1 MYRMALLFI
10 GLLVMVPKNA
20 VAQNQFVLTGN
31 CIALEK
37 VSNANVVVKDL
48 KTLSIINYTTTDA
61 KGNFTLKF
69 KTTDKAVNL
78 VITALGHKTLIREVM
93 LIESTINL
101 GIITLENDTN
111 ELKEVIIESEQKA
124 IIKKGDT
131 TIYNVKRFLNGTEDT
146 LKDLIEKLPG
156 MTINEN
162 GKIEVNGKVISELLI
177 DGDNLY
183 KSQHQFTTENLS
195 SKIVK
200 SVEFYKNHVMFDEIK
215 TDSITSKTA
224 VNIIIKDEYKNKFKG
239 DLQLENNFI
248 NRYKAG
254 STLYNFGKKNK
265 FSLIQNWNNLGELPI
280 SIMDYFVLV
289 DNEEKESGQGS
300 SVEFKNYE
308 SIPKFLKSGENV
320 AAKDNSFFTISNVY
334 SPSKKFKNSF
344 YAILN
349 TANQRTI
356 FENIQQFSD
365 NILDIVEKSTS
376 SEKSLF
382 AILDLKTVYKPND
395 KTIFKINNFA
405 VIDNTDINDGI
416 QSIVNTNAAIIG
428 QVNDSS
434 AKKFENNAVFTK
446 KFKNASFSNNT
457 FFNHQKNVNTAE
469 ISSTLPIL
477 EPLLVGA
484 TFFYQ
489 HFNRSVTRYGNDA
502 NYNLKIKKYTIGFKA
517 MYTATTY
524 DFDNGS
530 SSLETYFNRYQLKEH
545 FFTQQVNA
553 TIPFSR
559 KFFLNISINNNSVR
573 QHSNDELQQQSNF
586 VGYSFGAKMMFTTNS
601 ILQLSHQLSNTLSNP
616 DNLIENF
623 FVKDYR
629 TVIRTLDLQPN
640 TVFPLRKLTLN
651 YLKSNPETN
660 TFLIINANHSWAARY
675 EGTNINNMGDFSIFE
690 NTINGKSEF
699 SNFMIFYEKNFST
712 IPFRASYNIDINYS
726 FKEFLTNNEQS
737 FFKSTYISNSFN
749 IRSKFKKSD
758 VHFNLGFLTSN
769 AVYTTNDEPSTTKVH
784 QFSLNCNGMF
794 LKNFFWQ
801 TSYSYNKFMVNN
813 TKNVIPILSGS
824 LRYSC
829 QKSNWSY
836 TICAHNVL
844 NLTNSVFVTN
854 TSGAG
859 FAAQL
864 TNVNLAGYISFGAKY
879 KF

>member
-1 MYRMALLFI
+1 MFRIAVFFTALI
-10 GLLVMVPKNA
+10 AIIPKNA
-20 VAQNQFVLTGN
+20 IAQNQFVLTGN

-61 KGNFTLKF
+61 NGNFTLKF

-78 VITALGHKTLIREVM
+78 VITAIGHKTLTREVM
-93 LIESTINL
+93 LFEPTISF
-101 GIITLENDTN
+101 GTIILENNTN

-124 IIKKGDT
+124 ITVKGDT
-131 TIYNVKRFLNGTEDT
+131 TFYNLKKFLNGTEDT

-156 MTINEN
+156 MTINAN

-183 KSQHQFTTENLS
+183 KSQHQFATENLS

-200 SVEFYKNHVMFDEIK
+200 SVELYKNHVAFDKIK
-215 TDSITSKTA
+215 TDSITSDTA

-248 NRYKAG
+248 NRYKVG
-254 STLYNFGKKNK
+254 STLFNFSKKNK
-265 FSLIQNWNNLGELPI
+265 FSIIQNWNNLGELLI
-280 SIMDYFVLV
+280 SIKDYFSLV
-289 DNEEKESGQGS
+289 DNEETESGQDS
-300 SVEFKNYE
+300 SVIFKDYE

-334 SPSKKFKNSF
+334 SPSKKFKSSF

-349 TANQRTI
+349 TANQRTL

-365 NILDIVEKSTS
+365 NNLNIVENSTS

-382 AILDLKTVYKPND
+382 AILDLKTVYKPTD

-405 VIDNTDINDGI
+405 VIDNTDTTDGI
-416 QSIVNTNAAIIG
+416 ESIVNGNAAMIG
-428 QVNDSS
+428 QANDSS
-434 AKKFENNAVFTK
+434 AKKFENNAVFSK
-446 KFKNASFSNNT
+446 KFENDSFSNNT
-457 FFNHQKNVNTAE
+457 FFNYQKNGNTAE
-469 ISSTLPIL
+469 ISSTLPIV
-477 EPLLVGA
+477 EPLLEGA
-484 TFFYQ
+484 IFFNQ
-489 HFNRSVTRYGNDA
+489 HVNRSVTRYGNDA

-517 MYTATTY
+517 IYAATAY

-530 SSLETYFNRYQLKEH
+530 SSLETYFNGYQLKEH
-545 FFTQQVNA
+545 FFTQQVNT

-559 KFFLNISINNNSVR
+559 NFFLNISINNNAVR
-573 QHSNDELQQQSNF
+573 QHSNDGLQQRSNF
-586 VGYSFGAKMMFTTNS
+586 VGYNFGAKMMFTTNS
-601 ILQLSHQLSNTLSNP
+601 ILQMSHQLSNTLSNP

-640 TVFPLRKLTLN
+640 TVFPLRKFTLN

-660 TFLIINANHSWAARY
+660 TFLIINANHSWAMRY
-675 EGTNINNMGDFSIFE
+675 EGTNINNTGDFSTFE
-690 NTINGKSEF
+690 NAINGKSEF
-699 SNFMIFYEKNFST
+699 SNFMIFYEKNFSS
-712 IPFRASYNIDINYS
+712 IPFRASYNLDVKYA
-726 FKEFLTNNEQS
+726 FKEFLTNDENS

-749 IRSKFKKSD
+749 IRSKFKKSP

-769 AVYTTNDEPSTTKVH
+769 AVYTTNDQPSTNKVY
-784 QFSLNCNGMF
+784 QFSGNCNGMF

-801 TSYSYNKFMVNN
+801 TSYSYNEFVVNSTTN
-813 TKNVIPILSGS
+813 IVPVLSGS
-824 LRYSC
+824 LRYSH

-836 TICAHNVL
+836 TIDAHNLL
-844 NLTNSVFVTN
+844 NLTNPVFVTN
-854 TSGAG
+854 TTGAG

-864 TNVNLAGYISFGAKY
+864 TNVNLAGYVSFGAKY